1 MKNKQTIQDV
11 DARMRELI
19 IRIARD
25 GAELNDLRVKR
36 KLMVTGKIKVPP
48 PPGVKVRAP
57 RPRINTFLQQLNQQ
71 LNDEIPSFL
80 DRRPKV

>member
-36 KLMVTGKIKVPP
+36 VRMITGKIKVPP
-48 PPGVKVRAP
+48 PPGVKVKITPADA
-57 RPRINTFLQQLNQQ
+57 TFLQQLNQQ